1 MRLMFS
7 PLQIE
12 TAKASMDRPTAI
24 RNNSN
29 NPIKVSPL
37 HQYVYVRE
45 MFICQMLRMGA
56 LRQAS
61 RVKVK
66 KDSCIEKTIHESC
79 YLR

>member
-12 TAKASMDRPTAI
+12 TAKASIDRPTAI

-37 HQYVYVRE
+37 HQYVYVRG

-56 LRQAS
+56 L
-61 RVKVK
+61 
-66 KDSCIEKTIHESC
+66 
-79 YLR
+79 L